1 MELKQIATVY
11 TDFPEKF
18 GIPRQSSLVS
28 GAKGRI
34 VFEPPYRQRDALRGI
49 EEFSHLWIIWGFSE
63 CVREN
68 FSATARPP
76 RLGGKEKR
84 GVFATR
90 APYRPNPIALSSV
103 RLERVCDEGDSGT
116 VLYVSGVDMK
126 NATPIYDIKP
136 YLPYVDAHP
145 DALGGFGDRVK
156 DHALCVSMSD
166 ELAACLTEEDRE
178 TVCALLGADPRPAYV
193 SDEARVWGM
202 AYKHYNVRFTVTD
215 GTLTVV
221 AIEQQNETKEN
232 RNKRD

>member
-34 VFEPPYRQRDALRGI
+34 VFEPLYRQRDALRGI

-63 CVREN
+63 CLREN

-103 RLERVCDEGDSGT
+103 RLERICDEEDGT

-126 NATPIYDIKP
+126 NGTPVYDIKP

-156 DHALCVSMSD
+156 DHALYVTMPDALCSRLTD
-166 ELAACLTEEDRE
+166 EERE
-178 TVCALLGADPRPAYV
+178 TVCALLAEDPRPAYV
-193 SDEARVWGM
+193 SDETRVWGM
-202 AYKHYNVRFTVTD
+202 AYKNYNVRFTVVGD
-215 GTLTVV
+215 TLTVV
-221 AIEQQNETKEN
+221 AIEQKTQTK
-232 RNKRD
+232 